1 MKKPLFII
9 IPLVVLALGWWA
21 YYYFQSN
28 GAVNKTITVDKNVS
42 DCQNLMLSQLKSPS
56 SAKFS
61 NIEKASDDLWQYV
74 RGSVDSQNSFWAML
88 RTDFVCVRDALW
100 KIKAYTNDWEDKMT
114 YDMFSSIPFNGN
126 SSMDSYSTF
135 IKWRTDAIKE
145 KADSLGR

>member
-9 IPLVVLALGWWA
+9 IPLVVVALAWWA
-21 YYYFQSN
+21 YYYFNSN
-28 GAVNKTITVDKNVS
+28 QTVDKTATIDKNVA

-88 RTDFVCVRDALW
+88 RTNFVCVTDALW
-100 KIKAYTNDWEDKMT
+100 KMEVYADDGEDKTT
-114 YDMFSSIPFNGN
+114 YEMFSSVPFNSN
-126 SSMDSYSTF
+126 SSMDSYSSF
-135 IKWRTDAIKE
+135 LKWKTDAIKE